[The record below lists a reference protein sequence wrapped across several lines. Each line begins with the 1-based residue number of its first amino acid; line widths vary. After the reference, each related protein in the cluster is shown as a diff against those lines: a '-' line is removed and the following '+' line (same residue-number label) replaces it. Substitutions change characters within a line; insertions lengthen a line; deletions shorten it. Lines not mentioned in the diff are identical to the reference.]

1 MKCLTIFT
9 FLLSALLLCNAF
21 SLSGLS
27 SSSSSSSSGR
37 ISSHISNYINELKD
51 KKRDL
56 ENYLGY
62 ENIE

>member
-1 MKCLTIFT
+1 MKSITILA

-27 SSSSSSSSGR
+27 NSSGSLSNS
-37 ISSHISNYINELKD
+37 ISNSLNNYINELKD

-56 ENYLGY
+56 ENYLSY
-62 ENIE
+62 KNIE